1 MSATINESELTS
13 NIFQNAKVLKTY
25 IKNLLTIEQY
35 TGCKFNPNIGEVAF
49 DDIESSIIMASSLQ
63 GKWRLRTL
71 SFDNAVRCDYDHIPD
86 DIADYDDVNSES
98 VAEVKVLSINLHGE
112 SFTAEKFI
120 IVYRDAKI
128 NNIAS
133 VLKNVKKKKKNI
145 LLTMK
150 PMAGK
155 DVFYKYQFMYGI
167 THVPKE

>member
-1 MSATINESELTS
+1 
-13 NIFQNAKVLKTY
+13 
-25 IKNLLTIEQY
+25 
-35 TGCKFNPNIGEVAF
+35 
-49 DDIESSIIMASSLQ
+49 MAASLE

-71 SFDNAVRCDYDHIPD
+71 SFDDAVRCDYDQIPD
-86 DIADYDDVNSES
+86 DIADYDEVDSES
-98 VAEVKVLSINLHGE
+98 VAEMKVLSIDLHGE

-150 PMAGK
+150 PMDGK
-155 DVFYKYQFMYGI
+155 DVFCKYQLMDGI
-167 THVPKE
+167 THIPKE